1 MDREDTMTISG
12 FAALAPL
19 VWGAAYW
26 LVVLALTRD
35 RRRPADAPAS
45 GAEAT
50 DERFRTAA

>member
-1 MDREDTMTISG
+1 MTISD

-26 LVVLALTRD
+26 VAVLALTRD
-35 RRRPADAPAS
+35 RRRPADATAS

-50 DERFRTAA
+50 DERFRPAA